1 MNFKQFKTNPIAKQT
16 KYEYV
21 KVVNFMIDQSNVF
34 YKTMI

>member
-21 KVVNFMIDQSNVF
+21 KVVNFVIDQSNVF
-34 YKTMI
+34 TRQ

>member
-1 MNFKQFKTNPIAKQT
+1 MNFKQFKTNQIAKQT

-34 YKTMI
+34 TRQ